1 MPLCK
6 GRQILDS
13 VLIANEVLDSRLK
26 VGLPGV
32 LCKLDIEKAYDHVSW
47 DFLIYLLR
55 RCGFSGKWCN
65 WIWFCISTVR
75 FSILVNGSPQSFFA
89 SSTGLRQ
96 GDPLSPL
103 LFVIVMETLSHLM
116 DRATI
121 GGYISGFAVGSGVDP
136 LVASHLLFVDD
147 TLIFCNADQV
157 QIAHLRAVFSWF
169 EAVSGLKVNLAKSE
183 MVPVGVVPNL
193 ESLVELMGCNIRS
206 LPMTYLG
213 LPLGANFNS
222 KTIWNTVIERMEKKL
237 GGWKRLYLSKGGK
250 LTLLR
255 STLSSIPTY
264 FLSLFHLPAGV
275 ASRLEKI
282 QRDFL
287 WGGLGEA
294 HKMHLVNWTQ
304 ICKPIQAGGL
314 GVKNLRRFNKAL
326 RGKWL
331 WRYGMERDAYW
342 RKVVEIK
349 YGSMWGG
356 WCSEE
361 GHGSYGV
368 SVWKSIRKDWGCFVP
383 FISYRV
389 GAGDKVQFWH
399 AIWCSDLPLK
409 VLFPELF
416 SIARE
421 KDASVAALM
430 SFSNGT
436 LHWDVNFSRNLQDWE
451 LESLAAFMELIY
463 SQTLD
468 GTGQDQ
474 LCWNKMEKKAFSVKS
489 FYHCLNPPSLG
500 FPWRGIWKS
509 KVPLRVAFFTW
520 TAVLGKL
527 PTIDNLRKRNMVI
540 VNRCCLCKNAAES
553 IDHLFL
559 HCNLAKDLWDSVLL
573 SFGVSWVMPC
583 RVRVLVDCW
592 QGGLGRQRN
601 SLIWKAIPHCIMW
614 CLWRERNLR
623 SFEDLEMSHP
633 ALKML
638 FFRTLIEW
646 LNATGCYS
654 FSSLQDLLNSCNSL
668 DH

>member
-1 MPLCK
+1 
-6 GRQILDS
+6 
-13 VLIANEVLDSRLK
+13 
-26 VGLPGV
+26 
-32 LCKLDIEKAYDHVSW
+32 
-47 DFLIYLLR
+47 
-55 RCGFSGKWCN
+55 
-65 WIWFCISTVR
+65 
-75 FSILVNGSPQSFFA
+75 
-89 SSTGLRQ
+89 
-96 GDPLSPL
+96 
-103 LFVIVMETLSHLM
+103 
-116 DRATI
+116 
-121 GGYISGFAVGSGVDP
+121 
-136 LVASHLLFVDD
+136 
-147 TLIFCNADQV
+147 
-157 QIAHLRAVFSWF
+157 
-169 EAVSGLKVNLAKSE
+169 
-183 MVPVGVVPNL
+183 
-193 ESLVELMGCNIRS
+193 
-206 LPMTYLG
+206 
-213 LPLGANFNS
+213 
-222 KTIWNTVIERMEKKL
+222 
-237 GGWKRLYLSKGGK
+237 
-250 LTLLR
+250 
-255 STLSSIPTY
+255 
-264 FLSLFHLPAGV
+264 
-275 ASRLEKI
+275 
-282 QRDFL
+282 
-287 WGGLGEA
+287 
-294 HKMHLVNWTQ
+294 
-304 ICKPIQAGGL
+304 
-314 GVKNLRRFNKAL
+314 
-326 RGKWL
+326 
-331 WRYGMERDAYW
+331 MERDAYW

-356 WCSEE
+356 WCTVE

-399 AIWCSDLPLK
+399 DVWCSDLPLK

-416 SIARE
+416 SIARD
-421 KDASVAALM
+421 KDVSVAALM

-436 LHWDVNFSRNLQDWE
+436 LHWDVSFSRNLQDWE
-451 LESLAAFMELIY
+451 MESLVAFMELIY

-559 HCNLAKDLWDSVLL
+559 HCILAKDLWDSVLL

-583 RVRVLVDCW
+583 RVRMLVDCW

-633 ALKML
+633 TLKML

-654 FSSLQDLLNSCNSL
+654 FSSPQDFLNSCNSL